1 MRNWV
6 SELSNGD
13 LILLLIQIWLADKR
27 QILNLLIVHNGG
39 NTRAQVSEGSWLSGL
54 ARLLRVLLI
63 LILLGR
69 LVSDLEQLG
78 DIRGALRHGALHA
91 LAGLNQEFPLL
102 NFLAGL
108 KCLVGN
114 GNSNIGFL
122 DGVGNSLAI
131 PSQDC
136 PCVARVVERR
146 NAEWSRSF
154 FQRGRHHVRVF
165 LVLFSLRRQVR
176 PFAVLLVQDRGPDF
190 ARIG

>member
-1 MRNWV
+1 MHMRNRV

-13 LILLLIQIWLADKR
+13 LILRLIQIWLADEW
-27 QILNLLIVHNGG
+27 QILHLLIVHNGG
-39 NTRAQVSEGSWLSGL
+39 NTGAQILEGSWLSGL
-54 ARLLRVLLI
+54 ARLLRVLLV
-63 LILLGR
+63 LILLRR
-69 LVSDLEQLG
+69 LISDLEQLG
-78 DIRGALRHGALHA
+78 DIRRALGHGAFHA

-108 KCLVGN
+108 KGLVGN
-114 GNSNIGFL
+114 RNSNIGFL

-131 PSQDC
+131 TSQDS

-154 FQRGRHHVRVF
+154 FQRGRHNVRIF
-165 LVLFSLRRQVR
+165 LVLFSLGRQVR

-190 ARIG
+190 A